1 MKSSTLSLPHD
12 ESALLDGMD
21 EDGSFIGDV
30 TFAIDDRSDV
40 VNIWTVSLY
49 TSDAAD
55 E

>member
-40 VNIWTVSLY
+40 VNIWRETGMNDNTGL
-49 TSDAAD
+49 
-55 E
+55 